1 MRTFLK
7 TFLFIVLL
15 TAAFPVF
22 GERIVVWNL
31 SPQSGVTEKE
41 SSTVTAILIGE
52 IARISKMDVIS
63 EKEIKSAI
71 MTEETRK
78 SCVADD
84 NSCIAEIGAALG
96 SPYSVTGTLSRM
108 GGYWVVSIQLL
119 DVQKVEVK
127 SRVSKKFKGSESKLL
142 ESVTPLVCELFNDNT
157 CMNKVDTEE
166 KMWAKAAGWTF
177 FTIGTATLI
186 FGGVSNGLMNK
197 EKESYLSDGSGS
209 ESTYKKWKGAAITG
223 YVAGS
228 VFLATGLT
236 FLIIE
241 GTKEKEKKKKRGKM
255 ESSIYLIPSYDGAV
269 IGFAGRW

>member
-1 MRTFLK
+1 MKHFLK
-7 TFLFIVLL
+7 AFAFLLFL
-15 TAAFPVF
+15 TGAQSLAA
-22 GERIVVWNL
+22 ERIVVWNL

-78 SCVADD
+78 SCIADD

-96 SPYSVTGTLSRM
+96 SPYSVTGTISRM

-142 ESVTPLVCELFNDNT
+142 ESVTPLVCELFNDTVCLNEL
-157 CMNKVDTEE
+157 KAE
-166 KMWAKAAGWTF
+166 KPTVWRKAAGWTF
-177 FTIGTATLI
+177 FTLGTATLI

-197 EKESYLSDGSGS
+197 EKENYLNDGSGN

-236 FLIIE
+236 FLIME
-241 GTKEKEKKKKRGKM
+241 RASEKKKKK
-255 ESSIYLIPSYDGAV
+255 EK
-269 IGFAGRW
+269 